1 MTRPGPWHALVRD
14 TPGSGPHRDQSGTK
28 PVSNPDQTGI
38 KPRPNRVV
46 VRLPFATFYY
56 LFLPF
61 TNPFY
66 FPLLPF
72 ITFYYLLLFV
82 INFYYL
88 LLPFTTFYH
97 LLLPL
102 NTFLPL
108 FTTFHHFFTTFY
120 YLLLPFTTFY
130 YLLPFSLPFATF
142 YYLLHALVRDTPWP
156 VTRTVSRARAWNLHS
171 PKSQVNLGNLNA
183 QTHLRPSRSFQNAK

>member
-102 NTFLPL
+102 YTFLPL
-108 FTTFHHFFTTFY
+108 STTFYHFFTTFY
-120 YLLLPFTTFY
+120 YLLLPFTIFTTFCY
-130 YLLPFSLPFATF
+130 LLLPFTRPGPW
-142 YYLLHALVRDTPWP
+142 HALARDTHR
-156 VTRTVSRARAWNLHS
+156 VAGQGVKFALAQ
-171 PKSQVNLGNLNA
+171 KSSKLGKFECPD
-183 QTHLRPSRSFQNAK
+183 TFETI